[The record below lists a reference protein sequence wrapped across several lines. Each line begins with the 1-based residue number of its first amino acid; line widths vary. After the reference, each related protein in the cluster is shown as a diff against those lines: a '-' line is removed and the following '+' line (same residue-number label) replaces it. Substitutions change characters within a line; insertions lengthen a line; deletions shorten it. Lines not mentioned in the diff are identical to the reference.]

1 MALTALLPYAR
12 WRVVDANGLPLA
24 GAKLNSYQS
33 LTTTR
38 LPLYADSALTTA
50 LSNPVLSDAGGLFP
64 ALFALPQAYTL
75 VLTDADD
82 VLVWDADDVTDIGSL
97 IAGLTQTKLVTTQFN
112 AVTST
117 TGAAL
122 TNLVGLT
129 GFAVQAGAV
138 YTFELN
144 LSGVSTANCGLKIG
158 FKYTTATLAALESV
172 SQGFTASA
180 VACQHTT
187 STTDQA
193 TLFGQTAAVISVRI
207 VGRITVTTAGTLAI
221 QAAQNAAHADQ
232 TSVYIGSWARLTQ
245 V

>member
-1 MALTALLPYAR
+1 MTIAALVPTAR
-12 WRVVDANGLPLA
+12 QRVFDSVGVTEP
-24 GAKLNSYQS
+24 GAKLWTYASQ
-33 LTTTR
+33 TTT
-38 LPLYADSALTTA
+38 PLATYSDAALTVANT
-50 LSNPVLSDAGGLFP
+50 NPVIADASGTFGAIFL
-64 ALFALPQAYTL
+64 LPQAYSLTL
-75 VLTDADD
+75 LDADD
-82 VLVWDADDVTDIGSL
+82 VLIWQQDDVADPGSL

-112 AVTST
+112 AVTGT
-117 TGAAL
+117 TGATL

-193 TLFGQTAAVISVRI
+193 ALFGQTAAVIAVRI

-221 QAAQNAAHADQ
+221 QAAQNAAHAD
-232 TSVYIGSWARLTQ
+232 TSSIYIGSWARLTQ